1 MIRAKKIDETKTVAI
16 KNQQIVTKRIAE
28 VDVLPMNPEGIQGWV
43 PSEPRQNRQVAQNGD
58 SPSIVLT
65 VYLWR
70 MELPETDETANIVTV
85 ISVITS

>member
-28 VDVLPMNPEGIQGWV
+28 VDVL
-43 PSEPRQNRQVAQNGD
+43 QNRQVAQNGD

-70 MELPETDETANIVTV
+70 MELPETDETANIVKV
-85 ISVITS
+85 ISVITP